1 MAAARGGHA
10 RKLATFAALFLSSAL
25 LHAAE
30 VAITT
35 LYPWKVKEFAEAE
48 PSTGVFTMLDR
59 DITRVLY
66 TLLVCSTACTVCGTA
81 LAASALAEL
90 CAGAPRRAAAATLG
104 FAAGSIFLGEL
115 LPKTLAVANAER
127 VARRAV
133 PLVRAAAVVLAPVGA
148 FFGALAQLCLA
159 PLGLA
164 PRWAS
169 RSAACG
175 CWSPA
180 RGAAARSA
188 RGSRAWSTACWT
200 CARRASRR

>member
-127 VARRAV
+127 VARRAQQRAQLARLGDV
-133 PLVRAAAVVLAPVGA
+133 ARVSHRAAHDPSGVQELRDHLDAEVATRTGH
-148 FFGALAQLCLA
+148 
-159 PLGLA
+159 
-164 PRWAS
+164 
-169 RSAACG
+169 
-175 CWSPA
+175 A
-180 RGAAARSA
+180 RDLDLVF
-188 RGSRAWSTACWT
+188 
-200 CARRASRR
+200 ARRRTPPERHEDAQ